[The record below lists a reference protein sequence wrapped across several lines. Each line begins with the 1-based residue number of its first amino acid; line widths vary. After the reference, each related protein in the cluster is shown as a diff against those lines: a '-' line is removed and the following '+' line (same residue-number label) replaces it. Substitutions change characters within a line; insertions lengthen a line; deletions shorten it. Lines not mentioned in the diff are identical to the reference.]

1 MEPEA
6 AMSWQVAELKYQL
19 ESTCCES
26 QDQVD
31 EATGAWALEL
41 LVVEQ
46 ATATKRG
53 LDAAKVHLAKTEAVL
68 HKSLEALEMER
79 KARSEADQEVLML
92 WWHVLVAEESNARLL
107 EKVSQ

>member
-46 ATATKRG
+46 ATTVEWG
-53 LDAAKVHLAKTEAVL
+53 LDIVKVHQVETKA
-68 HKSLEALEMER
+68 AL
-79 KARSEADQEVLML
+79 
-92 WWHVLVAEESNARLL
+92 
-107 EKVSQ
+107 